1 MNKYNN
7 NHEFYQSAFDEIHAS
22 DELLMKVQNM
32 TENKTKKKIYA
43 IRKAALVAA
52 AIMMM
57 LVVSN
62 AVVYAATGAT
72 WVEKL
77 ITVNVDGEEKEA
89 SLVNKYDE
97 HGRLDSQEIVV
108 DHGNGR
114 IDKLVIDGEEAE
126 EDPSGFE
133 IITNNDSVMP
143 EPSVVKENDKIYL
156 DWDIASI
163 HEDITEDFSDG
174 KAEFTA
180 KGDDN
185 VEMKFTVTGTVD
197 KYKIVVS
204 SEGETY
210 EFELN

>member
-52 AIMMM
+52 AIIMM
-57 LVVSN
+57 LVISN
-62 AVVYAATGAT
+62 AVVYATTGAT

-97 HGRLDSQEIVV
+97 NGKLDSQEIVV

-114 IDKLVIDGEEAE
+114 KDKFVIDGQEAE
-126 EDPSGFE
+126 EDPGDFG
-133 IITNNDSVMP
+133 IITDKSNTMP
-143 EPSVVKENDKIYL
+143 EPSVVKENDKVFL
-156 DWDIASI
+156 DWSCVGVR
-163 HEDITEDFSDG
+163 EDITEDFSDG

-210 EFELN
+210 EVESD

>member
-1 MNKYNN
+1 MSKYNS

-22 DELLMKVQNM
+22 DELMMKVQNM
-32 TENKTKKKIYA
+32 TENKTNKKIYA
-43 IRKAALVAA
+43 IRKVALVAA
-52 AIMMM
+52 AIIMM

-97 HGRLDSQEIVV
+97 NGKLDSQEIVV

-143 EPSVVKENDKIYL
+143 EPSVVKENDKVFL
-156 DWDIASI
+156 DWSCVGVR
-163 HEDITEDFSDG
+163 EDITEDFSDG

-204 SEGETY
+204 SEGDTY
-210 EFELN
+210 EVESD

>member
-7 NHEFYQSAFDEIHAS
+7 NHKFYQSAFDEIHAS

-52 AIMMM
+52 AIIMM
-57 LVVSN
+57 LVISN
-62 AVVYAATGAT
+62 AVVYATTGAT

-97 HGRLDSQEIVV
+97 NGKLDSQEIVV

-114 IDKLVIDGEEAE
+114 KDKFVIDGQEAE
-126 EDPSGFE
+126 EDPGDFG
-133 IITNNDSVMP
+133 IITDKSNTMP
-143 EPSVVKENDKIYL
+143 EPSVVKENDKVFL
-156 DWDIASI
+156 DWSCVGVR
-163 HEDITEDFSDG
+163 EDITEDFSDG

-204 SEGETY
+204 SEGDTY
-210 EFELN
+210 EVESD

>member
-1 MNKYNN
+1 
-7 NHEFYQSAFDEIHAS
+7 
-22 DELLMKVQNM
+22 MK
-32 TENKTKKKIYA
+32 
-43 IRKAALVAA
+43 RKVIALFTV
-52 AIMMM
+52 MM

-97 HGRLDSQEIVV
+97 NGKLDSQEIVV

-143 EPSVVKENDKIYL
+143 EPSVVKENDKVIQ
-156 DWDIASI
+156 IERENISI
-163 HEDITEDFSDG
+163 VKLAF
-174 KAEFTA
+174 
-180 KGDDN
+180 
-185 VEMKFTVTGTVD
+185 VE
-197 KYKIVVS
+197 
-204 SEGETY
+204 
-210 EFELN
+210 

>member
-43 IRKAALVAA
+43 IKKAALVAA

-97 HGRLDSQEIVV
+97 NGKLDSQEIVL

-114 IDKLVIDGEEAE
+114 IDKFEIDGQEAE
-126 EDPSGFE
+126 EDPSGFG

-143 EPSVVKENDKIYL
+143 EPSVVKENDKVFL
-156 DWDIASI
+156 DWSCVGVR
-163 HEDITEDFSDG
+163 EDITEDFSDG

-204 SEGETY
+204 SEGDTY
-210 EFELN
+210 EVESD

>member
-97 HGRLDSQEIVV
+97 NGKLDSQEIVV

-143 EPSVVKENDKIYL
+143 EPSVVKENDKVFL
-156 DWDIASI
+156 NWSCVGVR
-163 HEDITEDFSDG
+163 EDITEDFSDG

-204 SEGETY
+204 SEGDTY
-210 EFELN
+210 EVESD

>member
-97 HGRLDSQEIVV
+97 NGKLDSQEIVV

-143 EPSVVKENDKIYL
+143 EPSVVKENDKVFL
-156 DWDIASI
+156 DWSCVGVR
-163 HEDITEDFSDG
+163 EDITEDFSDG

-210 EFELN
+210 EVESD

>member
-97 HGRLDSQEIVV
+97 NGKLDSQEIVV

-143 EPSVVKENDKIYL
+143 EPSVVKENDKVFL
-156 DWDIASI
+156 DWSCVGVR
-163 HEDITEDFSDG
+163 EDITEDFSDG

>member
-22 DELLMKVQNM
+22 DELMMKVQNM
-32 TENKTKKKIYA
+32 TENKTNKKIYA
-43 IRKAALVAA
+43 IRKVALVAA
-52 AIMMM
+52 AIIMM

-97 HGRLDSQEIVV
+97 NGKLDSQEIVV

>member
-1 MNKYNN
+1 MSKYNS

-22 DELLMKVQNM
+22 DELMMKVQNM
-32 TENKTKKKIYA
+32 TENKTNKKIYA
-43 IRKAALVAA
+43 IRKVALVAA
-52 AIMMM
+52 AIIMM

-97 HGRLDSQEIVV
+97 NGKLDSQEIVV

>member
-32 TENKTKKKIYA
+32 TENKTNKKIYA
-43 IRKAALVAA
+43 IRKVALVAA
-52 AIMMM
+52 AIIMM

-97 HGRLDSQEIVV
+97 NGKLDSQEIVV

-143 EPSVVKENDKIYL
+143 EPSVVKENDKVFL
-156 DWDIASI
+156 DWSCVGVR
-163 HEDITEDFSDG
+163 EDITEDFSDG

-204 SEGETY
+204 SEGDTY
-210 EFELN
+210 EVESD

>member
-97 HGRLDSQEIVV
+97 NGKLDSQEIVV

-210 EFELN
+210 EVESD

>member
-97 HGRLDSQEIVV
+97 NGKLDSQEIVV

-163 HEDITEDFSDG
+163 HEDITEDFSTLLAQMMAKSPKDRP
-174 KAEFTA
+174 KSARDIARALRSIKVFTRPP
-180 KGDDN
+180 KEGDK
-185 VEMKFTVTGTVD
+185 VG
-197 KYKIVVS
+197 
-204 SEGETY
+204 
-210 EFELN
+210 

>member
-97 HGRLDSQEIVV
+97 NGKLDSQEIVV

>member
-1 MNKYNN
+1 M
-7 NHEFYQSAFDEIHAS
+7 SA
-22 DELLMKVQNM
+22 
-32 TENKTKKKIYA
+32 TP
-43 IRKAALVAA
+43 
-52 AIMMM
+52 
-57 LVVSN
+57 
-62 AVVYAATGAT
+62 
-72 WVEKL
+72 
-77 ITVNVDGEEKEA
+77 TVNVDGEEKEA

-97 HGRLDSQEIVV
+97 NGKLDSQEIVV

-114 IDKLVIDGEEAE
+114 KDVLEFDGQYEI
-126 EDPSGFE
+126 DPSDGIE
-133 IITNNDSVMP
+133 IETAGSDPLI
-143 EPSVVKENDKIYL
+143 VKENDKIYL

-210 EFELN
+210 EVEGKTYEVESD

>member
-97 HGRLDSQEIVV
+97 NGKLDSQEIVV

-143 EPSVVKENDKIYL
+143 EPSVVKENDKI
-156 DWDIASI
+156 

>member
-97 HGRLDSQEIVV
+97 NGKLDSQEIVV

-204 SEGETY
+204 SEGDTY

>member
-97 HGRLDSQEIVV
+97 NGKLDSQEIVV

-143 EPSVVKENDKIYL
+143 EPSVVKENDKVFL
-156 DWDIASI
+156 DWSCVGVR
-163 HEDITEDFSDG
+163 EDITEDFSDG

-204 SEGETY
+204 SEGDTY
-210 EFELN
+210 EVESD